1 MEERLPAE
9 RVVVAEAERRALPEV
24 GEGLVVE
31 RQPVLAQAEQGEGR
45 PGVGLERDEAEERHA
60 RLVEPLLARL
70 DEAEAPPPLA
80 PRGVELEARL
90 EEAERLVGPAAG
102 PGLLRPARRLLEGDA
117 GLPRGNGRGRTR
129 HGLCERPR

>member
-31 RQPVLAQAEQGEGR
+31 RQPVLAQAEQGKRR

-60 RLVEPLLARL
+60 RLGEPLRARL

-80 PRGVELEARL
+80 PRGVELEARP
-90 EEAERLVGPAAG
+90 EEAERLVGPAPG
-102 PGLLRPARRLLEGDA
+102 PGLLRPGAPSPRR
-117 GLPRGNGRGRTR
+117 
-129 HGLCERPR
+129 